1 MLGGLIHRG
10 FSAGK
15 EGGSPAVIQPLSV
28 TENGQ
33 YEAPKG
39 VDGFNPV
46 IVDVS
51 GSGDIS
57 RLDLLNSAVT
67 LGEITPVDLWTV
79 KIKWSKNA
87 LGGSCSTTAT
97 GINVYFTTYWACF
110 YKNGE
115 FKFAEPISG
124 VTQAVDRLAYNYLSD
139 GSMYVSFKTEYSN
152 VSIGTITGI
161 TTKRTPLTIEY
172 ANVMYHE
179 HMIWYDQYGNI
190 TSESEY
196 DGSYE
201 SFSSNEVIFRN
212 YHIAICRS
220 DRENYNNDIIEF
232 ISDLWGNWS
241 N

>member
-1 MLGGLIHRG
+1 MSFIAGYLLGLE
-10 FSAGK
+10 
-15 EGGSPAVIQPLSV
+15 EGGSPAVIQSLSV
-28 TENGQ
+28 TQNGR
-33 YEAPKG
+33 YDAPAG

-87 LGGSCSTTAT
+87 LGGSCSTVAT

-124 VTQAVDRLAYNYLSD
+124 VTQAVDRLTYNYLSD
-139 GSMYVSFKTEYSN
+139 GSMYVGYKCEYSN

-190 TSESEY
+190 TSESES
-196 DGSYE
+196 DGSYDTI
-201 SFSSNEVIFRN
+201 SNDKVIFKD
-212 YHIAICRS
+212 YYTAICRS
-220 DRENYNNDIIEF
+220 DRENYNNDIMEF

>member
-1 MLGGLIHRG
+1 MDDMSWFVLGYQ
-10 FSAGK
+10 AGK
-15 EGGSPAVIQPLSV
+15 KKGADPVIQPLTV
-28 TENGQ
+28 TQNGR
-33 YEAPKG
+33 YNAPAG

-87 LGGSCSTTAT
+87 LGGICSTVAT
-97 GINVYFTTYWACF
+97 GINVYLTTYWACF

-115 FKFAEPISG
+115 FKFAEPIAG
-124 VTQAVDRLAYNYLSD
+124 AGRIDRLAYNYLSD
-139 GSMYVSFKTEYSN
+139 GSMYVGYKCEYSN
-152 VSIGTITGI
+152 VSIGAITGV

-172 ANVMYHE
+172 ANLMFHE
-179 HMIWYDQYGNI
+179 HNISYDQYGNI
-190 TSESEY
+190 TSESES
-196 DGSYE
+196 DGSYDAI
-201 SFSSNEVIFRN
+201 SSDTVIFKD
-212 YHIAICRS
+212 YYTAVCRS
-220 DRENYNNDIIEF
+220 DRENYNNDIMEF